1 MTVADAAVDL
11 HVSRDGHVGL
21 IEIDRPP
28 HNFFDHDLIRR
39 IADAA
44 DAFDRDGETRA
55 VVLAATGTA
64 FCAGAR
70 LGENASPGS
79 AQATKPG
86 ALYREA
92 VRLFRVGI
100 PLVAAVHGAATGGG
114 LGLALACDF
123 RVACP
128 ETRFWANFTALGFH
142 PGFAMSVT
150 LPEIVGRQQAALMF
164 YASRRTGGEE
174 AFRIGLADVLVAREE
189 VRDAALALAAEIA
202 ASAPLAVR
210 ETRATQRAGLADRAE
225 AILERELEVQ
235 TRLRATEDFAEGVA
249 AVNERRK
256 ANFRGR

>member
-1 MTVADAAVDL
+1 MADDL
-11 HVSRDGHVGL
+11 HVSRDGAVGS

-44 DAFDRDGETRA
+44 EAFDTDGATRA
-55 VVLAATGTA
+55 VVICATGTA

-70 LGENASPGS
+70 LGDNAPPAA

-92 VRLFRVGI
+92 VRLFRCGL
-100 PLVAAVHGAATGGG
+100 PLIAAVHGAATGGG
-114 LGLALACDF
+114 LGLAVACDF

-128 ETRFWANFTALGFH
+128 EARFWANFTALGFH
-142 PGFAMSVT
+142 PGFGLSVT
-150 LPEIVGRQQAALMF
+150 LPELVGRQHAARML
-164 YASRRTGGEE
+164 YAAHRIGGEE
-174 AFRIGLADVLVAREE
+174 AFRIGLADVLVSRDE
-189 VRDAALALAAEIA
+189 VRAAALALASDIA
-202 ASAPLAVR
+202 ANAPLAVR
-210 ETRATQRAGLADRAE
+210 ATRATQRAGLADRVD
-225 AILERELEVQ
+225 AILDHELEVQ
-235 TRLRATEDFAEGVA
+235 TRLRATDDFREGVA